1 MRRLLLVLVLLA
13 GCVIGADRGAAWLA
27 ARLVA
32 TRVQSTEHLAQ
43 RPRVLVH
50 GTPFLP
56 QIVRG
61 RYQAVEVWALDLRPE
76 PLPVA
81 EVDATL
87 TGVRLPL
94 GDVLRRSVS
103 QVDADSVRARVML
116 RYGDLNTYLAGR
128 NLSVAAAGPS
138 LRVTGTARV
147 LGRDFSAAAVSDVAV
162 RDGQV
167 VVTAHR
173 IETGNSLAD
182 TALSA
187 AADARR
193 LDFTVRLGS
202 LPVGLRLTDVRVQ
215 PDGLVLTAD
224 ARAVVVNTG

>member
-1 MRRLLLVLVLLA
+1 M
-13 GCVIGADRGAAWLA
+13 
-27 ARLVA
+27 
-32 TRVQSTEHLAQ
+32 
-43 RPRVLVH
+43 LVH

-61 RYQAVEVWALDLRPE
+61 RLRPE

-81 EVDATL
+81 EVDSTL

-162 RDGQV
+162 RGGQV

-193 LDFTVRLGS
+193 RMPGGS
-202 LPVGLRLTDVRVQ
+202 TSRCDWEACHSACG
-215 PDGLVLTAD
+215 
-224 ARAVVVNTG
+224 

>member
-1 MRRLLLVLVLLA
+1 MSMRRLLLVLVLLA

-61 RYQAVEVWALDLRPE
+61 RLRPE

-81 EVDATL
+81 EVDSTL

-193 LDFTVRLGS
+193 LDFTLRLGS
-202 LPVGLRLTDVRVQ
+202 LPFGLRLTDVRVQ